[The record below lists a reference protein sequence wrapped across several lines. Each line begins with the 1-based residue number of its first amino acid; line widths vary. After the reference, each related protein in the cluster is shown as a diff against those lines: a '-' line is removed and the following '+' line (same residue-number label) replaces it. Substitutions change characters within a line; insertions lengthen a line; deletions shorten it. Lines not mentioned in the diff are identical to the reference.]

1 MFLSQSGTVL
11 QVTCDLP
18 AYQEMTVLIAGDK
31 AKAIAYPELTGPV
44 RSGDG
49 VWLNTTAVA
58 LNLGT
63 GGYHF
68 VHGIVGREGRKV
80 PPQGHIMKLRYTPW
94 QLPVRTAEEEG
105 SPDRERIEK
114 FTSLAGT
121 PVIVGT
127 LHSMLV
133 PAVLAFHAS
142 HPGQRVAYIMTD
154 GAALPLSFSNLVRQL
169 KDQGL
174 IGRTITIGH
183 AFGGDLETVNVY
195 SALVAAKTVAAA
207 DLIMITMG
215 PGIVG
220 TGTKY
225 GFSGIEQAYILE
237 AVEKLGGYP
246 IAIPRISFSDP
257 RPRHFGLSHHSRTI
271 LGELTYATAYLGL
284 PSWDDEREQIL
295 YRQFKESG
303 SDRHH
308 LYRVEIPA
316 VEELM
321 ITHHL
326 PVTTMGRSFQED
338 PAFFETA
345 AAAGVLAAVY
355 ARKEENTLPTWR
367 EAIKL
372 SGNG

>member
-1 MFLSQSGTVL
+1 MFLSQLGTVL

-18 AYQEMTVLIAGDK
+18 DYQEITVLVDGTQ

-44 RSGDG
+44 RLWDQ
-49 VWLNTTAVA
+49 VWLNTTAVV

-68 VHGIVGREGRKV
+68 VYGIVGREERNFT
-80 PPQGHIMKLRYTPW
+80 PQGHIMKLRYTPW

-105 SPDRERIEK
+105 SPDREEMEK

-127 LHSMLV
+127 LHSMIT
-133 PAVLAFHAS
+133 PAVLAFHAC
-142 HPGQRVAYIMTD
+142 HPGQKVAYIMTD
-154 GAALPLSFSNLVRQL
+154 GAALPLSFSKLVRQL
-169 KDQGL
+169 KARGL
-174 IGRTITIGH
+174 IGQTITMGH

-195 SALVAAKTVAAA
+195 SALAVAKTVAAA

-237 AVEKLGGYP
+237 AVERLGGYP
-246 IAIPRISFSDP
+246 IAIPRISFADP

-284 PSWDDEREQIL
+284 PPWDEEKRRIL
-295 YRQFKESG
+295 HRQFKESG
-303 SDRHH
+303 LNRHH
-308 LYRVEIPA
+308 LYRVEIPS

-321 ITHHL
+321 INHHL
-326 PVTTMGRSFQED
+326 SVTTMGRSFRED
-338 PAFFETA
+338 PVFFETA
-345 AAAGVLAAVY
+345 AAAGVLAAVC
-355 ARKEENTLPTWR
+355 ARQEANTLSTWLG
-367 EAIKL
+367 K
-372 SGNG
+372 N

>member
-1 MFLSQSGTVL
+1 MFLSQSGIVV
-11 QVTCDLP
+11 QVTCDRSD
-18 AYQEMTVLIAGDK
+18 YQEMMVLVAGAQ

-44 RSGDG
+44 RLGDQ
-49 VWLNTTAVA
+49 VWLNTTAVT

-68 VHGIVGREGRKV
+68 VHGIVGREERNLT
-80 PPQGHIMKLRYTPW
+80 PPGHIMKLRYTPW
-94 QLPVRTAEEEG
+94 QLPVRTVEEEG
-105 SPDRERIEK
+105 SPGREGMEK
-114 FTSLAGT
+114 FTSLGGT

-127 LHSMLV
+127 LHSMIA
-133 PAVLAFHAS
+133 PAVMAFHAC
-142 HPGQRVAYIMTD
+142 HPGQQVAYIMTD
-154 GAALPLSFSNLVRQL
+154 GAALPLSFSNIVRNL
-169 KDQGL
+169 KDRGL
-174 IGRTITIGH
+174 IGQTITMGH

-195 SALVAAKTVAAA
+195 SALAAAKKVAAA
-207 DLIMITMG
+207 DLVVITMG

-246 IAIPRISFSDP
+246 IAIPRISFADP

-284 PSWDDEREQIL
+284 PLWDEEKRRIL
-295 YRQFKESG
+295 HRQFMESG
-303 SDRHH
+303 VDRHH
-308 LYRVEIPA
+308 LYRVEIPS

-321 ITHHL
+321 LTYRL
-326 PVTTMGRSFQED
+326 PVTTMGRSFRED

-345 AAAGVLAAVY
+345 AAAGVFAAVS
-355 ARKEENTLPTWR
+355 ARNEKDTLPLWAER
-367 EAIKL
+367 D
-372 SGNG
+372 